1 MGQVVK
7 QEKNNRLSLGSKPGA
22 LMLLFLQACEFRIR
36 VSLLKTM
43 NKLSEYLEIALAVH
57 AAASIICALTPTRK
71 DDDILGAIYKVLE
84 FLALNI
90 GRTKDR

>member
-1 MGQVVK
+1 
-7 QEKNNRLSLGSKPGA
+7 
-22 LMLLFLQACEFRIR
+22 
-36 VSLLKTM
+36 M

-57 AAASIICALTPTRK
+57 AAASIICAITPTRK
-71 DDDILGAIYKVLE
+71 DDDILGLLYKVLE